1 MPNQNSNKV
10 KISLRE
16 DFRWRKSNVKSTS
29 LLANVLY
36 KIQANEEN
44 FDEIVLYD
52 NGFITEGSVSNVFC
66 VKDKKVITPS
76 LQNNILPGVTR
87 SVIIDIVKKLKIP
100 ISESRMSVE
109 DLKIAD
115 EIWITNT
122 TKGIL
127 LVSEIDQNKVIC
139 AGEVFK
145 KVQEKFIQE
154 TLA

>member
-1 MPNQNSNKV
+1 M
-10 KISLRE
+10 
-16 DFRWRKSNVKSTS
+16 
-29 LLANVLY
+29 
-36 KIQANEEN
+36 
-44 FDEIVLYD
+44 
-52 NGFITEGSVSNVFC
+52 FC

-139 AGEVFK
+139 VGELFK